1 MITTDFAENYIMH
14 DSLID
19 KVEILENGSTIALWI
34 DFAFWMQNGY
44 NEKDPETGTIKVTF
58 HGVTDSVIPEN
69 VNWDEISILEMKLDG
84 DSIVFALINDMTDDY
99 LEIMIRADHVT
110 VTIEENGD
118 DQNARIDA

>member
-1 MITTDFAENYIMH
+1 MTIAEFVNRYNLH

-44 NEKDPETGTIKVTF
+44 DEKDPETGMIIVTF

-69 VNWDEISILEMKLDG
+69 VNWDEISILELKKDG
-84 DSIVFALINDMTDDY
+84 DSIVFALMNDMTDDY
-99 LEIMIRADHVT
+99 LEININADHVT
-110 VTIEENGD
+110 VEEKGD
-118 DQNARIDA
+118 D